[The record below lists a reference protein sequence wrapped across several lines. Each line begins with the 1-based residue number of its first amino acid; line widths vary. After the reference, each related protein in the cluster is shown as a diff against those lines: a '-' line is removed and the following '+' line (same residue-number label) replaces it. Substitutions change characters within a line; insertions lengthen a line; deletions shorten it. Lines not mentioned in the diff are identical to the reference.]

1 MNKDLIKQILQFR
14 DDRDWKQFHTPENLA
29 KSLSIESGELL
40 ECFQWS
46 SKYDHEEVSEELA
59 DILIY
64 GVLMAD
70 TLGIDIEETMKKKLE
85 KNGAKYPVEKAK
97 GNSNKYTKL

>member
-46 SKYDHEEVSEELA
+46 SKYNHEEVSEELA
-59 DILIY
+59 DIFIY

-85 KNGAKYPVEKAK
+85 KNGTKYPVEKAK

>member
-1 MNKDLIKQILQFR
+1 MNKDLIRQILQFR

-40 ECFQWS
+40 ECFQWG
-46 SKYDHEEVSEELA
+46 SKYEQEEVSEELA
-59 DILIY
+59 DIFIY

-70 TLGIDIEETMKKKLE
+70 ALGVDIEETMKKKLE